1 MKTINLTNSVK
12 TPRDWQT
19 ECTSKALK
27 WLTETKEDNRFLM
40 NAAPGSGKTICASW
54 IADNLFDKGEIE
66 KVIVIAPRS
75 EVVDQWA
82 QEYKQITRRN
92 MLRITGSV
100 SETEELDSDLCST
113 WSAINGLSE
122 PYQMICKSKKT
133 LVICDESHHAS
144 IKAAWGIGAIK
155 AFEEAKYVLLL
166 TGTPYRTDDE
176 ETAFLELNDE
186 NQISHPIDG
195 SYEITY
201 GQAVDEGYCRPIT
214 FHRHDGNLKVVDKQG
229 GLVANVSRNETVV
242 SNEYSLFKSL
252 QKSLNFYQTALT
264 IPLKPD
270 GKTREYENSYH
281 KTMLEAGI
289 AKLEDIR
296 NRAPNA
302 GGLVIA
308 PKVEIAEYMAELL
321 EMMTGE
327 KPVLVHHDNKGS
339 DRKIKDFRDSKKKW
353 IVSVKMIS
361 EGVDIPRLRTLV
373 YLPSDQTQLFFR
385 QAMGRVVRNLS
396 VEDDSR
402 AYVVMPAHKKLEE
415 YADLVENEMSPGKRK
430 EKKEKKNKIC
440 PSCNTE
446 SSLSQKICECGHEFP
461 EKQYIYKRCIN
472 EECGVDNEINADECI
487 SCGTS
492 FRQEFI
498 ISLQSAERMGVI
510 TRGSRISEENAR
522 LSEQMYSGVRRDVL
536 ESGNENMMKIFKL
549 VTDEMLFDFLAI
561 GMKNVP
567 KEQYNKI
574 HNNNS

>member
-1 MKTINLTNSVK
+1 MKKIKLTNSVK
-12 TPRDWQT
+12 LPRDWQT
-19 ECTSKALK
+19 ECASKAIT
-27 WLTETKEDNRFLM
+27 WLTETKKDKRFLM
-40 NAAPGSGKTICASW
+40 NAAPGSGKTICAAW
-54 IADNLFDKGEIE
+54 IADNLFDRGEIE

-82 QEYKQITRRN
+82 IEYKQVTRRN

-113 WSAINGLSE
+113 WSAIKGLSE
-122 PYQMICKSKKT
+122 PYQIICKNKKT

-155 AFEEAKYVLLL
+155 AFDEAKYVLLL
-166 TGTPYRTDDE
+166 TGTPYRSDDE
-176 ETAFLELNDE
+176 ETAFLELDDGGE
-186 NQISHPIDG
+186 ISHPIDG

-201 GQAVDEGYCRPIT
+201 GRAVDEGYCRPIT
-214 FHRHDGNLKVVDKQG
+214 FHRHDGNLKVIDKQG
-229 GLVANVSRNETVV
+229 SLVANVSRNETVI
-242 SNEYSLFKSL
+242 SDDYSLYKSL

-296 NRAPNA
+296 DRAPNA

-308 PKVEIAEYMAELL
+308 PKIEIAEYMAELL

-353 IVSVKMIS
+353 IVSVKMVS
-361 EGVDIPRLRTLV
+361 EGVDIPRLRILV
-373 YLPSDQTQLFFR
+373 YLPYDLTQLFFR
-385 QAMGRVVRNLS
+385 QAMGRVVRSLS
-396 VEDDSR
+396 IEDDSR
-402 AYVVMPAHKKLEE
+402 AYVVMPSHKILEE

-430 EKKEKKNKIC
+430 DDKKKKTKIC

-446 SSLSQKICECGHEFP
+446 CTLSQKICECSYEFP
-461 EKQYIYKRCIN
+461 EKKHVYKRCIN

-487 SCGTS
+487 SCGNS

-498 ISLQSAERMGVI
+498 VSLESAQRMGVI
-510 TRGSRISEENAR
+510 ARGKRISEENVK
-522 LSEQMYSGVRRDVL
+522 LSEIMFKGVRQDIL
-536 ESGNENMMKIFKL
+536 QSGNEKL
-549 VTDEMLFDFLAI
+549 IWILKHLPDEMIFDFINI
-561 GMKNVP
+561 GMKNMP
-567 KEQYNKI
+567 KEKFDKI
-574 HNNNS
+574 QNNNL